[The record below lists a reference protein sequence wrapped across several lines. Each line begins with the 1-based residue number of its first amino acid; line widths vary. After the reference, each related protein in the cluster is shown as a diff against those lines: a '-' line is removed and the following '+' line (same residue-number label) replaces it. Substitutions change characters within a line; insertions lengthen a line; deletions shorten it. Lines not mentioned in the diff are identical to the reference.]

1 MNIFGV
7 GLPEVTVILVLALLI
22 FGPKKLPELGKQL
35 GKTLKSL
42 KTASNEFQNEI
53 NQVMN
58 ESNEQSF
65 NELSNIEDSKNINDI
80 DISSDKFNNDNVL
93 ENDKD
98 NMKIISTGGGTIVNH
113 DSRELIES
121 STVILIKR
129 NHSNTSGRA
138 LEDTYENLLIERK
151 NIYETMSD
159 YIYKN
164 NFKFSEWL
172 D

>member
-58 ESNEQSF
+58 ESNEQSL
-65 NELSNIEDSKNINDI
+65 NELSNKEDSKNINDI
-80 DISSDKFNNDNVL
+80 DISSDKLNNDNVL

-98 NMKIISTGGGTIVNH
+98 NN
-113 DSRELIES
+113 ES
-121 STVILIKR
+121 L
-129 NHSNTSGRA
+129 
-138 LEDTYENLLIERK
+138 
-151 NIYETMSD
+151 
-159 YIYKN
+159 N
-164 NFKFSEWL
+164 N
-172 D
+172 

>member
-42 KTASNEFQNEI
+42 KTPSNEFQNEI

-58 ESNEQSF
+58 ESNEQSL
-65 NELSNIEDSKNINDI
+65 NELSNMEDSKNINDI
-80 DISSDKFNNDNVL
+80 DVSSDKFNNDNVL

-98 NMKIISTGGGTIVNH
+98 NN
-113 DSRELIES
+113 ES
-121 STVILIKR
+121 L
-129 NHSNTSGRA
+129 
-138 LEDTYENLLIERK
+138 
-151 NIYETMSD
+151 
-159 YIYKN
+159 N
-164 NFKFSEWL
+164 N
-172 D
+172 